1 MVGTVPVEVL
11 RGLYLG
17 ILTGVVPGLIA
28 FGFGFGFRYV
38 TGVTVPSFAVVVLGL
53 ALAGVNGGLLALA
66 DPAITQQ
73 ANSVTL
79 MTAVVVVSMIALYA
93 HAKGDQLA
101 AEAPRHLT
109 WRTIRDRTVSNE
121 VVEFVAGGNRV
132 TVEVVGSVRD
142 MEGYPPLPDDL
153 RRSLEE
159 VSWRFPADLTL
170 GELERRMADR
180 LKSEFDLQEVVATI
194 DQRGRANVAAAP
206 PTAGVSSRLDQGR
219 RAVSVSAL
227 IPTGVA
233 RGDRCTILA
242 GDRAVQGTVVSASS
256 DPEEESERQHA
267 AHREAVGSAAAVDP
281 APGQPPTE
289 EGKEPAAEPIEHAP
303 TTTGGQGRVT
313 VSVPIPDARAL
324 LATDAA
330 RIVIESRG
338 TRREYEL
345 ISLLRQAGQQIRRVA
360 IDSPGPFA
368 DRPLA
373 EAGVRETFDVAVLAH
388 RREGTWTMGPAGETR
403 IAAGDEVFV
412 VGNREGLETFA
423 EAVS

>member
-93 HAKGDQLA
+93 HAKGDQLGA
-101 AEAPRHLT
+101 DAPRRLS

-142 MEGYPPLPDDL
+142 MEGYPPLPEDL

-180 LKSEFDLQEVVATI
+180 LKSEFDLQEVAATI
-194 DQRGRANVAAAP
+194 DQQGRASVAAAP
-206 PTAGVSSRLDQGR
+206 PTAGVSSRVEAGR
-219 RAVSVSAL
+219 RAVSVSAVV
-227 IPTGVA
+227 PTGVA
-233 RGDRCTILA
+233 RGDRCTVLA
-242 GDRAVQGTVVSASS
+242 GDRAIQGTVVSARS
-256 DPEEESERQHA
+256 DPGVESDRQ
-267 AHREAVGSAAAVDP
+267 SAESRDALGRTPQADP
-281 APGQPPTE
+281 ALGQPQAADEDE
-289 EGKEPAAEPIEHAP
+289 EGTDAIEHAP
-303 TTTGGQGRVT
+303 TTTGGEGRVT
-313 VSVPIPDARAL
+313 VSVPIPDAKAL
-324 LATDAA
+324 LGTESAP
-330 RIVIESRG
+330 IVIESRG

-345 ISLLRQAGQQIRRVA
+345 ISLLRQAGQQIRRVS
-360 IDSPGPFA
+360 IESPGPFA
-368 DRPLA
+368 DRALA
-373 EAGVRETFDVAVLAH
+373 EAGIRESFDVAVLAH
-388 RREGTWTMGPAGETR
+388 RHERTWTMGPAGETTV
-403 IAAGDEVFV
+403 ATGDEVFV
-412 VGNREGLETFA
+412 VGDREGLQAFS
-423 EAVS
+423 EAVA